1 MNMKTIL
8 ALLIFGLAASVAANA
23 QQNELGWTMDSAVK
37 QLDRQ
42 GSDFA
47 TLLADIEMQWSG
59 SEQGET
65 ETERGRLYM
74 NKKGD
79 LRINVDTPN
88 KQTILRVGRTVSYYD
103 PVKATVQEFSLSKHK
118 DRLEVFVPL
127 GFSTTGKNLTRDY
140 LVTFI
145 GEKDIGSRRTL
156 GLELTPKRDNVR
168 AVVSRIELWVDEAS
182 WLPVRQV
189 ISQSSGGRTL
199 TIVYVGPARNLALNS
214 DLFRAK
220 WPKGTKKVRM

>member
-1 MNMKTIL
+1 MSVKTIL
-8 ALLIFGLAASVAANA
+8 IGLIFGLTASVAANA
-23 QQNELGWTMDSAVK
+23 QQNELGWTMESAMK

-47 TLLADIEMQWSG
+47 SLLADIEIRWS
-59 SEQGET
+59 SQDQDEEDV
-65 ETERGRLYM
+65 ENGRLYM
-74 NKKGD
+74 NRKGD
-79 LRINVDTPN
+79 LRINVDAPI
-88 KQTILRVGRTVSYYD
+88 KQTIMRIGNTVSYYD
-103 PVKATVQEFSLSKHK
+103 PAKATVEEYSLSKHK

-127 GFSTTGKNLTRDY
+127 GFSITGRDITKNY

-156 GLELTPKRDNVR
+156 GLELTPKRDAVR
-168 AVVSRIELWVDEAS
+168 AVVSRVELWVDEAS

-199 TIVYVGPARNLALNS
+199 TIVYAGTARNLALNAE
-214 DLFRAK
+214 LFRAK